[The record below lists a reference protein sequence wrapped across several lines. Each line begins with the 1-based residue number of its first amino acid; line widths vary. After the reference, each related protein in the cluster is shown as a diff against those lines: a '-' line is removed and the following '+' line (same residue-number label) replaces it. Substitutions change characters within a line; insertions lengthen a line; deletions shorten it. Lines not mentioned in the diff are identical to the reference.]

1 VAFSSKYTR
10 ALTFENFA
18 GGSDDRM
25 KREGKDG
32 KGRGGGG
39 GGGGVAN
46 KEMEPPRRVQ
56 KNPSFLQE
64 HRDRYAEHNRNE
76 FAHEFRGAKEETRR

>member
-1 VAFSSKYTR
+1 
-10 ALTFENFA
+10 
-18 GGSDDRM
+18 M

-39 GGGGVAN
+39 VRGAN

-76 FAHEFRGAKEETRR
+76 FRGAKEENRR